1 MVPNN
6 YAAQD
11 GGVRIDEGS
20 ENCFK
25 IVNQNGIDLC
35 GVFVLLIEPAVDRW
49 VILITARSVNCDLE
63 SGSLFSNI
71 KILNYA

>member
-35 GVFVLLIEPAVDRW
+35 GVFVLLIEPAVDR
-49 VILITARSVNCDLE
+49 VGTKCVYFRCA
-63 SGSLFSNI
+63 G
-71 KILNYA
+71 